1 MIRLN
6 IHQAKTHLSRYLD
19 RVQKGEV
26 IVLCKR
32 NVPIAEI
39 RGLPPTSSKPR
50 PLGFGKGTAT
60 LRPEFF
66 EPLPDDELAAFEGES
81 TR

>member
-6 IHQAKTHLSRYLD
+6 VHEAKTHLSRYL
-19 RVQKGEV
+19 KALAEGEV

-39 RGLPPTSSKPR
+39 RGLPGRQAEPR
-50 PLGFGKGTAT
+50 PVGLAGEDFEVPAT
-60 LRPEFF
+60 FF
-66 EPLPDDELAAFEGES
+66 EPLPDEVAEAFEG
-81 TR
+81 R